1 MEGSSGNE
9 VDVSGLP
16 ALDKAVEVK
25 LFKYFQSKRL
35 SGGGECE
42 ELTRLPGGGVRLRF
56 KEREAMDRV
65 LVKREHVLDIGAQ
78 RYELAVRRAGH
89 EELVKPEPVKHSA
102 VKGDESNEC
111 PKLDEPSSQEP
122 ASTEGSSKPL
132 LAKIKVEKTANV
144 DTEFMSMY
152 FESERRSGGGDI
164 TTVEEEDKY
173 WVITFADP
181 SVAERVLKQKHII
194 RGTEVVCSEFVV
206 TSAKP
211 KVESLDPWRVLLSGF
226 EGPEDKDTLKMYIE
240 NCSGI
245 EEFNIEDTDN
255 EHYKIVTF
263 FTEIDIQRF
272 ISRCETKAHIKTKI
286 KAVQLPV
293 TKIVRIENLPE
304 EVAEEDLE
312 MHFDRK
318 HVKVERV
325 EISTAD
331 STAMIY
337 LSSLPD

>member
-181 SVAERVLKQKHII
+181 S
-194 RGTEVVCSEFVV
+194 G
-206 TSAKP
+206 
-211 KVESLDPWRVLLSGF
+211 
-226 EGPEDKDTLKMYIE
+226 
-240 NCSGI
+240 N
-245 EEFNIEDTDN
+245 
-255 EHYKIVTF
+255 
-263 FTEIDIQRF
+263 
-272 ISRCETKAHIKTKI
+272 
-286 KAVQLPV
+286 
-293 TKIVRIENLPE
+293 
-304 EVAEEDLE
+304 
-312 MHFDRK
+312 
-318 HVKVERV
+318 
-325 EISTAD
+325 
-331 STAMIY
+331 
-337 LSSLPD
+337 